1 MWLVPSMGF
10 KVFLA
15 LNFQIKAF
23 SKTRSGLGSG
33 FREAAGADP
42 TYFSFF
48 F

>member
-23 SKTRSGLGSG
+23 SKTSGLGSG

-42 TYFSFF
+42 TDFSFF